1 MTYVNNLSPKVF
13 LPVFCNMI
21 HFIET
26 GCFIPSTPMTTK
38 NMKYL
43 ICMFY
48 VTEIYSY
55 TRIFYYQGSIDK
67 EFILLCLMNEAF
79 KYVDEAY
86 SDTAIV
92 IHTPRLTPD
101 TEKLISLIRMLNM
114 QIAVKRDGETHLL
127 DTEKILYIEAVERGT
142 FVYTEDAT
150 YESDLRLYEME
161 QKLLEQGF
169 FRASKQSIL
178 NLKKVKSLKADINRK
193 IRVTLVNGEQ
203 ILVSRMYADELRR
216 RLGIQ

>member
-1 MTYVNNLSPKVF
+1 MK
-13 LPVFCNMI
+13 
-21 HFIET
+21 IE
-26 GCFIPSTPMTTK
+26 
-38 NMKYL
+38 
-43 ICMFY
+43 
-48 VTEIYSY
+48 
-55 TRIFYYQGSIDK
+55 ID
-67 EFILLCLMNEAF
+67 
-79 KYVDEAY
+79 VDEAY

-114 QIAVKRDGETHLL
+114 Q
-127 DTEKILYIEAVERGT
+127 YIEAVERST